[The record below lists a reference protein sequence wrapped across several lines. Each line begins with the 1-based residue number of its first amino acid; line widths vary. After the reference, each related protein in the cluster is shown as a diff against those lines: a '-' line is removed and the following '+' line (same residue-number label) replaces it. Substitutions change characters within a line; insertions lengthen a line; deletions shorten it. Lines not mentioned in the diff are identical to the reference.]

1 MGIQLR
7 LDIPVPSQ
15 VEGSTDNVRRA
26 AVRASHFR
34 SHIKSL
40 INGTY
45 ASEQDLDVGYPNYE
59 YLEMG
64 EFDQLPTLP
73 SNQVKTT

>member
-1 MGIQLR
+1 
-7 LDIPVPSQ
+7 
-15 VEGSTDNVRRA
+15 
-26 AVRASHFR
+26 VRASHFG